1 MNAAPRRPHVSA
13 SPSRAPESLVIARKS
28 KSNLAF
34 ALACLPAERR
44 RDMISFYAFC
54 RIIDDI
60 ADDPAVPVDTKRATL
75 EAWRRAVLHDGVG
88 VDDPV
93 LAEVI
98 LLPTKYEFSADLLAE
113 IIDGV
118 ASDQDK
124 VRYAD
129 IDELLAYCYKVAS
142 VVGIVSSRIF
152 GARDPKSVDYAVAL
166 GYALQLTNIMRDVG
180 EDARETGR
188 IYLPLDEMQQHG
200 VTEADI
206 LAGRYSPGFI
216 ALMEQQYQR
225 ACGYY
230 EKAAQLLP
238 PQDRQCMIAARM
250 MGQIYSEILKKLHRT
265 RYRVFDRR
273 ERLSRL
279 RKGLILT
286 RFWVKGVIGLD

>member
-1 MNAAPRRPHVSA
+1 MNAAPHHPPAPVAPDRV
-13 SPSRAPESLVIARKS
+13 PESLAIARKS

-34 ALACLPAERR
+34 ALACLPEERR

-54 RIIDDI
+54 RIVDDI
-60 ADDPAVPVDTKRATL
+60 ADDPAVPLATKRLTL
-75 EAWRRAVLHDGVG
+75 NQWCHAVLHEGEG
-88 VDDPV
+88 IEDPV
-93 LAEVI
+93 LAEIIV
-98 LLPTKYEFSADLLAE
+98 LPAKYHFSPDLLAE

-124 VRYAD
+124 DRYAN
-129 IDELLAYCYKVAS
+129 IEELLAYCYKVAS

-152 GARDPKSVDYAVAL
+152 GARDPQSEAYAIAL

-188 IYLPLDEMQQHG
+188 IYLPQDELRHHG
-200 VTEADI
+200 VTEEDI
-206 LAGRYSPGFI
+206 LAGRYSPGFT
-216 ALMEQQYQR
+216 ALMDQQYQR
-225 ACGYY
+225 ARAYY

-238 PQDRQCMIAARM
+238 DQDRRCMIAARM
-250 MGQIYSEILKKLHRT
+250 MGHIYYEILEKLHRT

-279 RKGLILT
+279 RKGLILG
-286 RFWVKGVIGLD
+286 RYWLQGLMGR

>member
-1 MNAAPRRPHVSA
+1 MNAAPCRPNAAVA
-13 SPSRAPESLVIARKS
+13 PDRVPESLAIARKS

-44 RDMISFYAFC
+44 RDMVSFYAFC
-54 RIIDDI
+54 RIVDDI
-60 ADDPAVPVDTKRATL
+60 ADDPDVDVDAKRATL
-75 EAWRRAVLHDGVG
+75 KAWRQAVLCKGEG
-88 VDDPV
+88 ISDPV
-93 LAEVI
+93 LEEVV
-98 LLPTKYEFSADLLAE
+98 LLPEKYQFSPELLAE

-124 VRYAD
+124 VRYEN

-152 GARDPKSVDYAVAL
+152 GARDARSTDYAVML

-188 IYLPLDEMQQHG
+188 IYLPLDEMRQHG
-200 VTEADI
+200 VSEDDI
-206 LAGRYSPGFI
+206 LHGRYSPGFT

-225 ACGYY
+225 ARSYY
-230 EKAAQLLP
+230 QKAAQLLP
-238 PQDRQCMIAARM
+238 AQDRQCMIAAKM
-250 MGQIYSEILKKLHRT
+250 MGQIYSEILEKLHRT
-265 RYRVFDRR
+265 GYLVFDRR

-279 RKGLILT
+279 RKGLILG
-286 RFWVKGVIGLD
+286 RYWVKGLMGLA